1 MIKGK
6 DLKRGIT
13 KKIHENFKEKVLNS
27 EAQQD
32 FKESYFFVYFETF
45 ERESY
50 SNTNDYVNYGVVVQY
65 QKADKNSLM
74 EIGDKLSE
82 IFNYS
87 LKIDDLYLL
96 ITNNSWYIED
106 NALFFTFE
114 LGFYV
119 DKLKK
124 EINYELM
131 QELYMKYERVDMVSL
146 I

>member
-13 KKIHENFKEKVLNS
+13 KKIHENFKTKVLNS

-74 EIGDKLSE
+74 EIGDKLSQ

-87 LKIDDLYLL
+87 LRIDDLYLL

-106 NALFFTFE
+106 NSLFFTFE

-131 QELYMKYERVDMVSL
+131 QELYMKYERGD
-146 I
+146 ING

>member
-6 DLKRGIT
+6 DLKRGII
-13 KKIHENFKEKVLNS
+13 KKIHENFKVKVLNS

-106 NALFFTFE
+106 NSLFFTFE

-119 DKLKK
+119 DKLKNVV
-124 EINYELM
+124 NYELM
-131 QELYMKYERVDMVSL
+131 KELQMKYERGD
-146 I
+146 ING

>member
-106 NALFFTFE
+106 NSLFFTFE

-119 DKLKK
+119 DKLKNAVNYDLMK
-124 EINYELM
+124 EL
-131 QELYMKYERVDMVSL
+131 QMKYERGD
-146 I
+146 ING

>member
-13 KKIHENFKEKVLNS
+13 KKIHENFKEKVISS
-27 EAQQD
+27 EATRD
-32 FKESYFFVYFETF
+32 FKEPYFFVYFETF

-50 SNTNDYVNYGVVVQY
+50 SNTNDYVSYGVMIQY
-65 QKADKNSLM
+65 QKSDKNSLM

-87 LKIDDLYLL
+87 LKIDDLYIL
-96 ITNNSWYIED
+96 ITNNRWYIED
-106 NALFFTFE
+106 NTLFFNFE
-114 LGFYV
+114 IGFYV
-119 DKLKK
+119 DKLRN

-131 QELYMKYERVDMVSL
+131 QELYMKYERGDL
-146 I
+146 NG

>member
-13 KKIHENFKEKVLNS
+13 KKIHENFKEKVLKS
-27 EAQQD
+27 EAQHD
-32 FKESYFFVYFETF
+32 LDKPYFFVYFETF

-65 QKADKNSLM
+65 QKADKNTLM

-96 ITNNSWYIED
+96 IKNNSWYIED

-119 DKLKK
+119 DKLKNTV
-124 EINYELM
+124 NYELM
-131 QELYMKYERVDMVSL
+131 KELQMKYERGD
-146 I
+146 ING

>member
-87 LKIDDLYLL
+87 IKIDDLYLL

-106 NALFFTFE
+106 NALFFIFE

-124 EINYELM
+124 DINYELM
-131 QELYMKYERVDMVSL
+131 QELYMKYERGD
-146 I
+146 ING

>member
-6 DLKRGIT
+6 DLKRGIVN
-13 KKIHENFKEKVLNS
+13 KIHENFKEKVLNS

-119 DKLKK
+119 DKLKNAV
-124 EINYELM
+124 NYELM
-131 QELYMKYERVDMVSL
+131 KELQMKYERGD
-146 I
+146 ING

>member
-6 DLKRGIT
+6 DLKRGII
-13 KKIHENFKEKVLNS
+13 KKIHENFKVKVLNS

-131 QELYMKYERVDMVSL
+131 KELQMKYERGD
-146 I
+146 ING

>member
-13 KKIHENFKEKVLNS
+13 KKIHENFKEKVLKS

-32 FKESYFFVYFETF
+32 LDKPYFFVYFETF

-50 SNTNDYVNYGVVVQY
+50 SNTNDYVSYGVVVQY
-65 QKADKNSLM
+65 QKADKNTLM

-106 NALFFTFE
+106 NSLFFTFE

-119 DKLKK
+119 DKLKNVV
-124 EINYELM
+124 NYELM
-131 QELYMKYERVDMVSL
+131 KEIQMKYERGD
-146 I
+146 ING

>member
-87 LKIDDLYLL
+87 LKIDNLYLL

-119 DKLKK
+119 DKLKNVV
-124 EINYELM
+124 NYELM
-131 QELYMKYERVDMVSL
+131 KELQMKYERGD
-146 I
+146 ING

>member
-13 KKIHENFKEKVLNS
+13 KKIHENFKEKVLKS
-27 EAQQD
+27 EAQHD
-32 FKESYFFVYFETF
+32 LNKPYFFVYFETF

-106 NALFFTFE
+106 NSLFFTFE

-119 DKLKK
+119 DKLKNVVNYDLMK
-124 EINYELM
+124 EL
-131 QELYMKYERVDMVSL
+131 QMKYERGD
-146 I
+146 ING

>member
-6 DLKRGIT
+6 DLKRGII
-13 KKIHENFKEKVLNS
+13 KKIHENFKVKVLNS

-119 DKLKK
+119 DKLKNVV
-124 EINYELM
+124 NYELM
-131 QELYMKYERVDMVSL
+131 KELQMKYERGD
-146 I
+146 ING

>member
-6 DLKRGIT
+6 DLKRGIVN
-13 KKIHENFKEKVLNS
+13 KIHENFKEKVLNS
-27 EAQQD
+27 EATQD
-32 FKESYFFVYFETF
+32 FKESYFFAYFETF

-119 DKLKK
+119 DKFKK
-124 EINYELM
+124 DINYELM
-131 QELYMKYERVDMVSL
+131 EELYMKYERGD
-146 I
+146 ING

>member
-6 DLKRGIT
+6 DLKRGII
-13 KKIHENFKEKVLNS
+13 KKIHENFKVKVLNS

-87 LKIDDLYLL
+87 LKIDNLYLL

-119 DKLKK
+119 DKLKNVV
-124 EINYELM
+124 NYELM
-131 QELYMKYERVDMVSL
+131 KELQMKYERGD
-146 I
+146 ING

>member
-27 EAQQD
+27 EARHD
-32 FKESYFFVYFETF
+32 FKEPYFFVYFETY

-50 SNTNDYVNYGVVVQY
+50 SNTNDYVSYGVVVQY

-87 LKIDDLYLL
+87 LKIEDLYLL

-106 NALFFTFE
+106 NSLFFTFE

-119 DKLKK
+119 DKLKNAV
-124 EINYELM
+124 NYELM
-131 QELYMKYERVDMVSL
+131 KELQMKYERGD
-146 I
+146 ING

>member
-6 DLKRGIT
+6 DLKRGIVN
-13 KKIHENFKEKVLNS
+13 KIHENFKVKVLNS
-27 EAQQD
+27 EAQHD
-32 FKESYFFVYFETF
+32 FKEPYFFVYFETF

-106 NALFFTFE
+106 NSLFFTFE

-131 QELYMKYERVDMVSL
+131 QELYMKYERGD
-146 I
+146 ING

>member
-13 KKIHENFKEKVLNS
+13 KKIHENFKEKVLKS
-27 EAQQD
+27 EAQYD
-32 FKESYFFVYFETF
+32 LDKPYFFVYFETF

-50 SNTNDYVNYGVVVQY
+50 SNTNDYVNYGVVVHY

-106 NALFFTFE
+106 NALFFTFD
-114 LGFYV
+114 LDFYV
-119 DKLKK
+119 DKLKNTV
-124 EINYELM
+124 NYELM
-131 QELYMKYERVDMVSL
+131 KELQMKYERGD
-146 I
+146 ING